1 MSYCFR
7 RLALRKLALPIA
19 AIALLVCLAA
29 CGGSSANAATGV
41 TPASAAGTYY
51 LTTSSSFI
59 TGGNTLCHAVI
70 SGAITL
76 TSSGTYSFS
85 LNPSSAH
92 CLSGTTATTVSV
104 AGAAPSGTFT
114 VASNGFGQLTPG
126 TTPTSGVGGGAFQL
140 SRNLD
145 TMIIQTASPTQMD
158 FMTALRL

>member
-1 MSYCFR
+1 MSSCFR
-7 RLALRKLALPIA
+7 NLASPLAR
-19 AIALLVCLAA
+19 IALLVYLAG

-59 TGGNTLCHAVI
+59 SGGNTLCHAVI

-76 TSSGTYSFS
+76 TSGGTYSFS
-85 LNPSSAH
+85 LNTSPAH

-104 AGAAPSGTFT
+104 AGVALSGTFA

-140 SRNLD
+140 SRSLD
-145 TMIIQTASPTQMD
+145 TMIIETVSPTQID